1 LYWGIL
7 SVAVGAFDLN
17 PVVEIYVAHPAPAV
31 RVGYFVA
38 VAVLKLSVMSDLDRV
53 AATGVD

>member
-1 LYWGIL
+1 ML

-31 RVGYFVA
+31 GVGYFVA